1 MFITPPSCSTSQIDC
16 FCRPLQTLPDE
27 GIHVFAGLP
36 HTHNLG
42 RAMRLRHLR
51 SGQEMQVPFQDRFYD
66 PNYQTMRRFDMHL
79 RPVSENG
86 NVAYGPH
93 LITMQ

>member
-1 MFITPPSCSTSQIDC
+1 MLLPP
-16 FCRPLQTLPDE
+16 PQTLPDE

-51 SGQEMQVPFQDRFYD
+51 SGQEMPVPFQDRFYD

-93 LITMQ
+93 LIKMQ

>member
-1 MFITPPSCSTSQIDC
+1 MPSPP
-16 FCRPLQTLPDE
+16 PLQTLPDE
-27 GIHVFAGLP
+27 GIRVFAGLP

-51 SGQEMQVPFQDRFYD
+51 SGLEMPVPFQDRFYD

-79 RPVSENG
+79 RPVSILTEIQLMLAKTILG
-86 NVAYGPH
+86 DHPV
-93 LITMQ
+93 